1 MNLFAWF
8 VSQFKDNRL
17 SKVCQTK
24 LKRKMVKVEEK
35 SAGLELK
42 GKNCRYKVD
51 SFSKIEGDYHE

>member
-1 MNLFAWF
+1 
-8 VSQFKDNRL
+8 
-17 SKVCQTK
+17 
-24 LKRKMVKVEEK
+24 MVKVEEK